1 LYLCR
6 SEAAQ
11 WEETALRLLVH
22 GVSLNGDFG
31 ELNRRLEWVVLLTTR
46 WVNGMDGGRNVSIE
60 WVRVSGG
67 AGGWK
72 GREYREGTVEARLG
86 EYLGVIKLGRER
98 A

>member
-1 LYLCR
+1 M
-6 SEAAQ
+6 
-11 WEETALRLLVH
+11 H

-31 ELNRRLEWVVLLTTR
+31 ELNRRPEWVVLLTTKG
-46 WVNGMDGGRNVSIE
+46 VNGMDGERDGERDVSIE

-72 GREYREGTVEARLG
+72 GREYREGTMEVRLG
-86 EYLGVIKLGRER
+86 EYLGVIELGRER